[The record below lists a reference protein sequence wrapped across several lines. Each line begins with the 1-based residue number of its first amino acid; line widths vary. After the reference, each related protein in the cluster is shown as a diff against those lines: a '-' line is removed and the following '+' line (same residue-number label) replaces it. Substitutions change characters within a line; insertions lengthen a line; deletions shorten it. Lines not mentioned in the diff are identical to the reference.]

1 MSDIVHSLWRPL
13 ARQPSRDQALVTYFG
28 LHALDL
34 THIKSDL
41 GILSNGYK
49 HYKEIF
55 WFEFLQHDHRLEK
68 DWIALSKNNRTSRIL
83 LFCCHSIDCHFSTV
97 EFFPHHSNLEV
108 SSLRFIFKNK
118 FQTFSQSLFSILK
131 VIFIDILFLF
141 QKEKIFFFQLK

>member
-1 MSDIVHSLWRPL
+1 M
-13 ARQPSRDQALVTYFG
+13 
-28 LHALDL
+28 
-34 THIKSDL
+34 

-55 WFEFLQHDHRLEK
+55 WFEFLQHDHWLEK
-68 DWIALSKNNRTSRIL
+68 DWIALSKNNRASRIL
-83 LFCCHSIDCHFSTV
+83 LFCCHIINCHFSTI

-141 QKEKIFFFQLK
+141 QKQKRFFSNENNLGFHMRYHFFSALWCMVSSESWKRLHPN